1 MKTADSQESKTAATF
16 TAQEG
21 EQRCEETA
29 PQCPDDGPGTTV
41 GAGDTSLSGDGR
53 HSTDVGGGGLCR
65 PTVDDDQ
72 EDQESLEDGEENG
85 DESPS
90 ETTGV
95 EAPEV
100 PPDPVDRG
108 SLLSGLGVESL

>member
-1 MKTADSQESKTAATF
+1 MSGRRSWYN
-16 TAQEG
+16 G
-21 EQRCEETA
+21 RCWGYQPEY
-29 PQCPDDGPGTTV
+29 D
-41 GAGDTSLSGDGR
+41 R
-53 HSTDVGGGGLCR
+53 RSTDVAGGGLCR

-90 ETTGV
+90 GTTGV

-108 SLLSGLGVESL
+108 SLPSGFGVDSL